1 MLRVKQYIDE
11 ERAVDRIT
19 ATKTARLADE
29 CSKIFTLDEK
39 VKEAIAKTSRV
50 EFVPA
55 GFRHN
60 AYKLDA
66 LPIGAAQY
74 ISSPLTVAKM
84 TQYLEPK
91 GADRVLEVG
100 CGSGY
105 QAAVLSHLF
114 RGVFTIERI
123 EPLMLE
129 AKSRFRKL
137 GIHNIHTRTDDGQ
150 NGWIQYAPYDRI
162 LFSATAK
169 KVPQKL
175 FDQLSDGGILVAPVE
190 KGSKQIITRYT
201 KRGRHIESEELE
213 SCDFVPVLDGVQ
225 K

>member
-1 MLRVKQYIDE
+1 L
-11 ERAVDRIT
+11 DRIT
-19 ATKTARLADE
+19 ATKTAKLAEE
-29 CSKIFTLDEK
+29 CDRRFGGLSPE
-39 VKEAIAKTSRV
+39 VKEAIAKTNR
-50 EFVPA
+50 EAFVPS

-60 AYKLDA
+60 AYKIDA
-66 LPIGAAQY
+66 LPIGADQY

-84 TQYLEPK
+84 TEYLFPR

-123 EPLMLE
+123 ESLILE
-129 AKSRFRKL
+129 AKKRFRQL
-137 GIHNIHTRTDDGQ
+137 GINNVHTRTDDGQ
-150 NGWIQYAPYDRI
+150 KGWIQYAPYDRI

-169 KVPQKL
+169 SIPPKL
-175 FDQLSDGGILVAPVE
+175 FEQLADGGILVAPIE
-190 KGSKQIITRYT
+190 KDGKQVITRFI
-201 KRGRHIESEELE
+201 KDGEKIIEEELE
-213 SCDFVPVLDGVQ
+213 DCDFVPILDGVQ

>member
-1 MLRVKQYIDE
+1 M
-11 ERAVDRIT
+11 DRIT

-29 CSKIFTLDEK
+29 CDEK
-39 VKEAIAKTSRV
+39 FSLSKEVKEAIANTNREK
-50 EFVPA
+50 FVPT
-55 GFRHN
+55 GFKHN

-66 LPIGAAQY
+66 LPMGSAQW

-84 TQYLEPK
+84 TQYLEPN

-123 EPLMLE
+123 ESLMLE
-129 AKSRFRKL
+129 AKSRFRELK
-137 GIHNIHTRTDDGQ
+137 INNIHTRTDDGQ

-162 LFSATAK
+162 LFSASTK

-175 FDQLSDGGILVAPVE
+175 FEQLADGGILVAPMEVAN
-190 KGSKQIITRYT
+190 KQVITSYKKNGSSIQVR
-201 KRGRHIESEELE
+201 ELE
-213 SCDFVPVLDGVQ
+213 ACDFVPVLDGVQ

>member
-1 MLRVKQYIDE
+1 M
-11 ERAVDRIT
+11 DRIT
-19 ATKTARLADE
+19 ATKTARLAEE
-29 CSKIFTLDEK
+29 CHKIFKLSDE
-39 VKEAIAKTSRV
+39 VKSAISKTSRE
-50 EFVPA
+50 EFVPV

-84 TQYLEPK
+84 SEYLEPK

-114 RGVFTIERI
+114 RGVFTVERI
-123 EPLMLE
+123 ESLMLE
-129 AKSRFRKL
+129 AKSRFRML
-137 GIHNIHTRTDDGQ
+137 RIDNVHTRTDDGQ

-169 KVPQKL
+169 SIPKKL
-175 FDQLSDGGILVAPVE
+175 FEQLSDGGILVAPMQ
-190 KGSKQIITRYT
+190 KGNKQIITKFKKNGNRID
-201 KRGRHIESEELE
+201 KIELE
-213 SCDFVPVLDGVQ
+213 ECDFVPVLDGVQ

>member
-1 MLRVKQYIDE
+1 L
-11 ERAVDRIT
+11 DRIT
-19 ATKTARLADE
+19 ATKTARLAQE
-29 CSKIFTLDEK
+29 CHQKFALSDR
-39 VKEAIAKTSRV
+39 VKMAIASTNR
-50 EFVPA
+50 EMFVPT
-55 GFRHN
+55 GFKHN

-66 LPIGAAQY
+66 LPMGAQQW

-84 TQYLEPK
+84 TEYLEPQK
-91 GADRVLEVG
+91 ADRVLEVG

-123 EPLMLE
+123 ESLILE
-129 AKSRFRKL
+129 AKTRFRTL
-137 GIHNIHTRTDDGQ
+137 GISNIHTRLDDGQ

-169 KVPQKL
+169 TIPQKL
-175 FDQLSDGGILVAPVE
+175 FDQLSDGGILVAPMQV
-190 KGSKQIITRYT
+190 GNKQIIT
-201 KRGRHIESEELE
+201 KFKKNGSSIEKIELE
-213 SCDFVPVLDGVQ
+213 QCDFVPILDGIQ

>member
-1 MLRVKQYIDE
+1 M
-11 ERAVDRIT
+11 DRIT
-19 ATKTARLADE
+19 ATKTAKLAEE
-29 CSKIFTLDEK
+29 CHKKFSLSQS
-39 VKEAIAKTSRV
+39 VKDAIAKTNRE

-66 LPIGAAQY
+66 LPLGSAQW

-84 TQYLEPK
+84 TEYLVPK
-91 GADRVLEVG
+91 GADRVLEIG

-123 EPLMLE
+123 EPLILE
-129 AKSRFRKL
+129 AKLKFRKL
-137 GIHNIHTRTDDGQ
+137 GLGNIHTKLDDGQ
-150 NGWIQYAPYDRI
+150 NGWAQYAPYDRI

-169 KVPQKL
+169 QIPAKL
-175 FDQLSDGGILVAPVE
+175 FEQLRDGGILVAPMQV
-190 KGSKQIITRYT
+190 GAKQIITRF
-201 KRGRHIESEELE
+201 KKIGGSISKEELE
-213 SCDFVPVLDGVQ
+213 ACDFVPVLDGIQ

>member
-1 MLRVKQYIDE
+1 L
-11 ERAVDRIT
+11 DRIT
-19 ATKTARLADE
+19 ATKTAKLAEE
-29 CSKIFTLDEK
+29 CHKKFSLSQS
-39 VKEAIAKTSRV
+39 VKEAIAKTNRE

-66 LPIGAAQY
+66 LPLGSAQW

-84 TQYLEPK
+84 TEYLVPK
-91 GADRVLEVG
+91 GADRVLEIG

-123 EPLMLE
+123 EPLILE
-129 AKSRFRKL
+129 AKLKFRKL
-137 GIHNIHTRTDDGQ
+137 GLGNVHTKLDDGQ
-150 NGWIQYAPYDRI
+150 NGWAQYAPYDRI

-169 KVPQKL
+169 QIPAKL
-175 FDQLSDGGILVAPVE
+175 FEQLRDGGILVAPMQV
-190 KGSKQIITRYT
+190 GSKQIITRF
-201 KRGRHIESEELE
+201 KKIGGSISKEELE
-213 SCDFVPVLDGVQ
+213 ACDFVPVLDGIQ

>member
-1 MLRVKQYIDE
+1 MLE
-11 ERAVDRIT
+11 LDRIT
-19 ATKTARLADE
+19 ATKTAKLAED
-29 CSKIFTLDEK
+29 CHKIFSLSDD
-39 VKEAIAKTSRV
+39 VKNAIAKTNRE
-50 EFVPA
+50 EFVPS
-55 GFRHN
+55 GFKHN

-66 LPIGAAQY
+66 LPMGSAQW

-84 TQYLEPK
+84 SEYLEPK
-91 GADRVLEVG
+91 GADRVLEIG

-123 EPLMLE
+123 EPLILE
-129 AKSRFRKL
+129 AKFRFRKL
-137 GIHNIHTRTDDGQ
+137 GLSNVHTRLDDGQ

-169 KVPQKL
+169 EIPLKL
-175 FDQLSDGGILVAPVE
+175 FEQLRDGGILIAPMQV
-190 KGSKQIITRYT
+190 GSKQIITRFKKIGKT
-201 KRGRHIESEELE
+201 LKKEELE
-213 SCDFVPVLDGVQ
+213 ECDFVPILNGIQ

>member
-1 MLRVKQYIDE
+1 M
-11 ERAVDRIT
+11 DRIT
-19 ATKTARLADE
+19 ATKTARLAQE
-29 CSKIFTLDEK
+29 CSKIFPLSPEI
-39 VKEAIAKTSRV
+39 ENAIAKTNRE

-66 LPIGAAQY
+66 LPIGASQY

-84 TQYLEPK
+84 TEYLFPR
-91 GADRVLEVG
+91 GADRVLEIG

-123 EPLMLE
+123 EPLLLQ
-129 AKSRFRKL
+129 AKQRFRNL
-137 GIHNIHTRTDDGQ
+137 GINNVHTRTDDGQ
-150 NGWIQYAPYDRI
+150 NGWISYAPYDRI

-169 KVPQKL
+169 AIPSKL
-175 FDQLSDGGILVAPVE
+175 FEQLADGGILVAPMV
-190 KGSKQIITRYT
+190 KGNKQVITRFI
-201 KRGRHIESEELE
+201 KNGDIIEEEELE
-213 SCDFVPVLDGVQ
+213 DCDFVPVLDGVQ

>member
-1 MLRVKQYIDE
+1 MAQ
-11 ERAVDRIT
+11 
-19 ATKTARLADE
+19 E
-29 CSKIFTLDEK
+29 CNKIFPLSPEIE
-39 VKEAIAKTSRV
+39 EAIAKTNR
-50 EFVPA
+50 EAFVPT

-66 LPIGAAQY
+66 LPLSSAQW
-74 ISSPLTVAKM
+74 ISSPLTVAMM
-84 TQYLEPK
+84 TEYLVPR

-114 RGVFTIERI
+114 RGVFSIERI

-129 AKSRFRKL
+129 AKARFRKL
-137 GIHNIHTRTDDGQ
+137 NINNIHTRTDDGQ
-150 NGWIQYAPYDRI
+150 NGWVQYAPYDRI

-169 KVPQKL
+169 EIPQKL
-175 FDQLSDGGILVAPVE
+175 FEQLADGGILLAPMQ
-190 KGSKQIITRYT
+190 KGNKQVITRFMKNGT
-201 KRGRHIESEELE
+201 SIEEEELDE
-213 SCDFVPVLDGVQ
+213 CDFVPVLDGVQ

>member
-1 MLRVKQYIDE
+1 M
-11 ERAVDRIT
+11 
-19 ATKTARLADE
+19 KTAKMAE
-29 CSKIFTLDEK
+29 EIEKIFPLSPEI
-39 VKEAIAKTSRV
+39 KEAIAKTNR
-50 EFVPA
+50 EAFVPA
-55 GFRHN
+55 GFKHS

-84 TQYLEPK
+84 TEYLFPR

-123 EPLMLE
+123 EPLILE
-129 AKSRFRKL
+129 AKQRFRKL
-137 GIHNIHTRTDDGQ
+137 SINNIHTRTDDGQ
-150 NGWIQYAPYDRI
+150 NGWVAYAPYDRI

-169 KVPQKL
+169 QIPHRL
-175 FDQLSDGGILVAPVE
+175 FDQLADGGILVAPVE
-190 KGSKQIITRYT
+190 KHGKQVITRFI
-201 KRGRHIESEELE
+201 KNGARIEEEELE
-213 SCDFVPVLDGVQ
+213 DCDFVPVLDGVQ

>member
-1 MLRVKQYIDE
+1 MSQ
-11 ERAVDRIT
+11 
-19 ATKTARLADE
+19 
-29 CSKIFTLDEK
+29 IFPLNKNIKD
-39 VKEAIAKTSRV
+39 AIANTNR
-50 EFVPA
+50 EAFVPA
-55 GFRHN
+55 GFKHN

-66 LPIGAAQY
+66 LPLAASQW

-84 TQYLEPK
+84 TQYLKPE
-91 GADRVLEVG
+91 GADRVLELG

-123 EPLMLE
+123 EKLMIE
-129 AKSRFRKL
+129 AKLRFRKL
-137 GIHNIHTRTDDGQ
+137 NIHNIHTRTDDGQ

-169 KVPQKL
+169 DIPKKL
-175 FDQLSDGGILVAPVE
+175 FEQLADGGILVAPIQ

-201 KRGRHIESEELE
+201 KNASSIDIEELDE
-213 SCDFVPVLDGVQ
+213 CDFVPVLDGVL

>member
-1 MLRVKQYIDE
+1 MTKIIQMKNAKLAE
-11 ERAVDRIT
+11 EIHQKFPLEDAI
-19 ATKTARLADE
+19 KN
-29 CSKIFTLDEK
+29 
-39 VKEAIAKTSRV
+39 AIAKTNR
-50 EFVPA
+50 EAFVPT
-55 GFRHN
+55 GFRHH

-66 LPIGAAQY
+66 LPMSAQQW

-84 TQYLEPK
+84 TQYLSPE

-123 EPLMLE
+123 EPLLRE
-129 AKSRFRKL
+129 AKERFRSL
-137 GIHNIHTRTDDGQ
+137 GIMNVHTRNDDGQ

-162 LFSATAK
+162 LFSASAQSIP
-169 KVPQKL
+169 VRL
-175 FDQLSDGGILVAPVE
+175 IEQLSEGGILVAPVE
-190 KGSKQIITRYT
+190 KNAKQTIMRYR
-201 KRGRHIESEELE
+201 KHNGHLIEETLDE
-213 SCDFVPVLDGVQ
+213 CIFVPILDGVQ

>member
-1 MLRVKQYIDE
+1 M
-11 ERAVDRIT
+11 DRIK
-19 ATKTARLADE
+19 ATKTAKLAQD
-29 CSKIFTLDEK
+29 CAQRMGGLDEDVQK
-39 VKEAIAKTSRV
+39 AIALTDR
-50 EFVPA
+50 EAFVPM

-66 LPIGAAQY
+66 LPIGSNQY

-84 TQYLEPK
+84 TEYLIPR
-91 GADRVLEVG
+91 GVDRVLEIG

-105 QAAVLSHLF
+105 QAAVLSHIF

-123 EPLMLE
+123 ESLILE
-129 AKSRFRKL
+129 AKKRFRTL
-137 GIHNIHTRTDDGQ
+137 GINNIHTRTDDGQ

-169 KVPQKL
+169 EIPAKL
-175 FDQLSDGGILVAPVE
+175 FDQLADDGILVAPIQ
-190 KGSKQIITRYT
+190 KGSKQVITRFM
-201 KRGRHIESEELE
+201 KRNGRIVEEELE
-213 SCDFVPVLDGVQ
+213 DCDFVPVLDGVV

>member
-1 MLRVKQYIDE
+1 MWVL
-11 ERAVDRIT
+11 DRIT
-19 ATKTARLADE
+19 ATKTARLAEE
-29 CSKIFTLDEK
+29 CAKAFSLTKE
-39 VKEAIAKTSRV
+39 VKDAIAMTNR
-50 EFVPA
+50 EAFVPM
-55 GFRHN
+55 GFRMN

-66 LPIGAAQY
+66 LPIGAAQW

-84 TQYLEPK
+84 TEYLQPK
-91 GADRVLEVG
+91 GADRVLEIG

-123 EPLMLE
+123 ESLMLE
-129 AKSRFRKL
+129 AKARFRKL
-137 GIHNIHTRTDDGQ
+137 GINNIHTRTDDGQ

-162 LFSATAK
+162 LFSATAQK
-169 KVPQKL
+169 IPQKI
-175 FDQLSDGGILVAPVE
+175 FDQLAEGGVLVAPVQ
-190 KGSKQIITRYT
+190 KGNKQIITRFV
-201 KRGRHIESEELE
+201 KHGRGISATELE

>member
-1 MLRVKQYIDE
+1 M
-11 ERAVDRIT
+11 DRIT
-19 ATKTARLADE
+19 ATKTARLAEE
-29 CSKIFTLDEK
+29 CHKIFKLSDE
-39 VKEAIAKTSRV
+39 VKSAISKTSRE
-50 EFVPA
+50 EFVPV

-84 TQYLEPK
+84 SEYLEPN

-114 RGVFTIERI
+114 RGVFTVERI
-123 EPLMLE
+123 ESLMLE
-129 AKSRFRKL
+129 AKSRFRML
-137 GIHNIHTRTDDGQ
+137 RIDNVHTRTDDGQ

-169 KVPQKL
+169 SIPKKL
-175 FDQLSDGGILVAPVE
+175 FEQLSDGGILVAPMQ
-190 KGSKQIITRYT
+190 KGNKQIITKFKKNGNRID
-201 KRGRHIESEELE
+201 KIELE
-213 SCDFVPVLDGVQ
+213 ECDFVPVLDGVQ

>member
-1 MLRVKQYIDE
+1 L
-11 ERAVDRIT
+11 DRIT
-19 ATKTARLADE
+19 ATKTARMAE
-29 CSKIFTLDEK
+29 EIEKIFPLTTE
-39 VKEAIAKTSRV
+39 VKEAIVNTNREA
-50 EFVPA
+50 FVPM

-66 LPIGAAQY
+66 LPIGGAQF

-84 TQYLEPK
+84 TEFLIPR

-123 EPLMLE
+123 EPLMIE
-129 AKSRFRKL
+129 AKKRFREMGL
-137 GIHNIHTRTDDGQ
+137 NNIHTRTDDGQ
-150 NGWIQYAPYDRI
+150 NGWVVYAPYDRI

-169 KVPQKL
+169 EVPAKL
-175 FDQLSDGGILVAPVE
+175 FDQLADGGILVAPLQ
-190 KGSKQIITRYT
+190 KGNKQVITRFI
-201 KRGRHIESEELE
+201 KRGERIEEEELE
-213 SCDFVPVLDGVQ
+213 DCDFVPILDGVQ

>member
-1 MLRVKQYIDE
+1 M
-11 ERAVDRIT
+11 DRIT
-19 ATKTARLADE
+19 ATKTARLASE
-29 CSKIFTLDEK
+29 CHNQFTLSPQ
-39 VKEAIAKTSRV
+39 VKQAIANTNR
-50 EFVPA
+50 EAFVPS
-55 GFRHN
+55 GFRHS

-66 LPIGAAQY
+66 LPMGAAQW

-84 TQYLEPK
+84 SEYLCPK

-105 QAAVLSHLF
+105 QAAVLSHMF

-123 EPLMLE
+123 ESLMVQ
-129 AKSRFRKL
+129 AKERFRKL
-137 GIHNIHTRTDDGQ
+137 EINNIHTRTDDGQ

-169 KVPQKL
+169 EIPAKI
-175 FDQLSDGGILVAPVE
+175 FEQLSEGGILVAPMQ
-190 KGSKQIITRYT
+190 KGTKQIIVRYKKIAGSIT
-201 KRGRHIESEELE
+201 KEELE
-213 SCDFVPVLDGVQ
+213 ACDFVPVLDGVQ

>member
-1 MLRVKQYIDE
+1 MAE
-11 ERAVDRIT
+11 EI
-19 ATKTARLADE
+19 E
-29 CSKIFTLDEK
+29 KIFPLTPE
-39 VKEAIAKTSRV
+39 VKKAIANTNR
-50 EFVPA
+50 EAFVPA

-66 LPIGAAQY
+66 LPIGGAQF

-84 TQYLEPK
+84 TEYLIPR

-123 EPLMLE
+123 EPLMME
-129 AKSRFRKL
+129 AKKRFREM
-137 GIHNIHTRTDDGQ
+137 GINNIHTRTDDGQ
-150 NGWIQYAPYDRI
+150 NGWIVYAPYDRI

-169 KVPQKL
+169 EVPAKL
-175 FDQLSDGGILVAPVE
+175 FDQLADGGILVAPLQ
-190 KGSKQIITRYT
+190 KGNKQVITRLI
-201 KRGRHIESEELE
+201 KRGERIEEEELE
-213 SCDFVPVLDGVQ
+213 DCDFVPILDGVQ

>member
-1 MLRVKQYIDE
+1 L
-11 ERAVDRIT
+11 DRIT
-19 ATKTARLADE
+19 ATKTRRLAEE
-29 CSKIFTLDEK
+29 CHKIFKLSDE
-39 VKEAIAKTSRV
+39 VKDAIEKTDREA
-50 EFVPA
+50 FVPS
-55 GFRHN
+55 GFRNN

-66 LPIGAAQY
+66 LPLGSAQW

-105 QAAVLSHLF
+105 QAAVLSNIF

-123 EPLMLE
+123 ESLSLQ
-129 AKSRFRKL
+129 AKQKFKSL
-137 GIHNIHTRTDDGQ
+137 NIHNVHVRTDDGQ

-162 LFSATAK
+162 LFSATASII
-169 KVPQKL
+169 PSKL
-175 FDQLSDGGILVAPVE
+175 FDQLEDGGILVAPLQ
-190 KGSKQIITRYT
+190 KGNKQVITRFR
-201 KRGRHIESEELE
+201 KSGNNVIGEELE
-213 SCDFVPVLDGVQ
+213 ECDFVPVLNGVQ

>member
-1 MLRVKQYIDE
+1 MN
-11 ERAVDRIT
+11 RIT
-19 ATKTARLADE
+19 ATKTARLADD
-29 CSKIFTLDEK
+29 CHKIFSLASE
-39 VKEAIAKTSRV
+39 VKDAISKTNRE
-50 EFVPA
+50 EFVPV

-66 LPIGAAQY
+66 LPLGSAQW

-84 TQYLEPK
+84 THYLEPR
-91 GADRVLEVG
+91 GADRVLEIG

-123 EPLMLE
+123 ERLMIE
-129 AKSRFRKL
+129 AKVRFKKL
-137 GIHNIHTRTDDGQ
+137 NINNIHTRTDDGQ

-169 KVPQKL
+169 EIPQKL
-175 FDQLSDGGILVAPVE
+175 FEQLCDGGILVAPMQV
-190 KGSKQIITRYT
+190 GSKQVITRF
-201 KRGRHIESEELE
+201 KKVGGSFLREELE
-213 SCDFVPVLDGVQ
+213 ECDFVPILDGVQ

>member
-1 MLRVKQYIDE
+1 M
-11 ERAVDRIT
+11 DRIT
-19 ATKTARLADE
+19 ATKTARLAEE
-29 CSKIFTLDEK
+29 CNQRFHLSDD
-39 VKEAIAKTSRV
+39 VKKAIALTNR
-50 EFVPA
+50 EAFVPS
-55 GFRHN
+55 GFRHS

-84 TQYLEPK
+84 TEYLKPS

-105 QAAVLSHLF
+105 QAAILSHLF

-123 EPLMLE
+123 ESLMLE
-129 AKSRFRKL
+129 AKLRFRNL
-137 GIHNIHTRTDDGQ
+137 GIGNIHTRTDDGQ

-169 KVPQKL
+169 SIPPKL
-175 FDQLSDGGILVAPVE
+175 FEQLRDGGILVAPVQ
-190 KGSKQIITRYT
+190 KGNKQVITRYT
-201 KRGRHIESEELE
+201 KIGSRIEQEELE
-213 SCDFVPVLDGVQ
+213 ACDFVPILDGVQ

>member
-1 MLRVKQYIDE
+1 L
-11 ERAVDRIT
+11 DRIT
-19 ATKTARLADE
+19 ATKTARLAEE
-29 CSKIFTLDEK
+29 CNAIFPLSPEI
-39 VKEAIAKTSRV
+39 KEAIAKTNR
-50 EFVPA
+50 EAFVPA

-66 LPIGAAQY
+66 LPIGGAQY

-84 TQYLEPK
+84 TEYLFPR
-91 GADRVLEVG
+91 GADRVLEIG

-123 EPLMLE
+123 EPLILE
-129 AKSRFRKL
+129 AKRRFREL
-137 GIHNIHTRTDDGQ
+137 GINNVHTRTDDGQ
-150 NGWIQYAPYDRI
+150 NGWVKYAPYDRI

-169 KVPQKL
+169 EIPQKL
-175 FDQLSDGGILVAPVE
+175 FDQLADGGILVAPIE
-190 KGSKQIITRYT
+190 KGNKQVITRFM
-201 KRGRHIESEELE
+201 KNGSVIEEEELE
-213 SCDFVPVLDGVQ
+213 DCDFVPILDGVQ